1 MLDDAYEDDVDVHN
15 NKEIAWSKFIKYLF
29 VLTLDW
35 NRVYRE
41 LREAGQVLKRRRRQT
56 LFFF

>member
-29 VLTLDW
+29 VLTLEIYY
-35 NRVYRE
+35 NV
-41 LREAGQVLKRRRRQT
+41 
-56 LFFF
+56 